1 MFRSLSLVGFAA
13 WAVMGCA
20 SQSLEL
26 PLRGSGDTAVGVSG
40 DYQTTTASKT
50 TSTFPHDDVRTAL
63 AAASRGLKACRTG
76 DAPVEVDAT
85 LEFAPNGKVK
95 KLKIAPATGPL
106 AECVRADLAQVEI
119 PEFVGPP
126 VAVDLKTTL

>member
-1 MFRSLSLVGFAA
+1 MFRSLSLVAFAA
-13 WAVMGCA
+13 LAVMGCA

-26 PLRGSGDTAVGVSG
+26 PLKGSGDLAIGVSG
-40 DYQTTTASKT
+40 DYQTTTSSTT
-50 TSTFPHDDVRTAL
+50 TSTFPHDDAKTAL

-76 DAPVEVDAT
+76 AAPVEVDAT
-85 LEFAPNGKVK
+85 LEFAPSGKVK
-95 KLKIAPATGPL
+95 KLKVAPATGPL
-106 AECVRADLAQVEI
+106 ADCVRADLRQIEI